1 MPTLTIKKLPAKLH
15 ARLKKSAA
23 SHRRSINSE
32 AIECLDKS
40 LPSAPLDP
48 REFLAHVRAIRERNQ
63 RIFVTEKDLRK
74 AKNWGRL

>member
-1 MPTLTIKKLPAKLH
+1 MPTLTIKKLPAKIH

-23 SHRRSINSE
+23 THRRSINQE
-32 AIECLDKS
+32 AIECLEKS
-40 LPSAPLDP
+40 LASVPLNP
-48 REFLAHVRAIRERNQ
+48 QAFLARVRAFRERNQ